1 MYLNYFFMSLVI
13 MKALPSTVFA
23 CCTAFAPIVF
33 ILLCV
38 YCQVDG
44 FPRIEART
52 TKSFISK
59 YVMAPK
65 SIGLKISPPPY
76 AHTDKQ

>member
-1 MYLNYFFMSLVI
+1 MSLVS

-23 CCTAFAPIVF
+23 CCIAFAPTVF

-38 YCQVDG
+38 YCQVDW
-44 FPRIEART
+44 FPLMEART

-59 YVMAPK
+59 YLMAPK
-65 SIGLKISPPPY
+65 SIGLKIAPPPY
-76 AHTDKQ
+76 AHPDKQ